1 MARVKHELRK
11 FDALTN
17 VTKSPMAKQLISP
30 ETYPHNFMPPIGSEH
45 LNAKI
50 KDLPSLSGLNPSQK
64 RVIVSVT
71 RAVMGDPLEPSLSL
85 VQGPPGTGKS
95 STITG
100 LIMQVLYSRAGSPD
114 SMPRVLVVAPSNAAV
129 DELAR
134 KLIILQK
141 DIKEAGKMAS
151 FRMVRLGIMK
161 SVHPEVKD
169 YTFDK
174 MVEEM
179 VDKDM
184 RKDQMTASLEKDLRT
199 KQDQVNQL
207 ANAQQI
213 AEKEGNS
220 DLAAKLG
227 RDVTDKIR
235 QVNKIKAQL
244 KNPQVDPR
252 NQHQMRKLAE
262 EKVMAGADVLLSTL
276 SSSTSREVERLL
288 MPGRQA
294 GTSRQTGL
302 IRPVSVCIMDEASQC
317 VEPEALIPLRLGF
330 CKLVMVGD
338 HEQLAAT
345 VTSRVAK
352 EKDYN
357 QSLFNRL
364 IHSFDSSPRNPV
376 QRLDTQYRMHSAI
389 ANWPARYFY
398 GGRLENGSQNRES
411 PLHPYTVLDLK
422 SQESQDGGQCCNEFE
437 VNLVLKV
444 LQEIRGVGSESGR
457 LTSGVITFY
466 AKQKQQLALA
476 LQSANL
482 PPTEVL
488 VNTVDGFQGGERDV
502 IVISCV
508 RAGTSH
514 IGFLQEKERL
524 NVALTRARFCLVV
537 IGDME
542 TLERASQDLW
552 GGLVSDARR
561 RGRLHKVT
569 PSSNLREFLF
579 LS

>member
-1 MARVKHELRK
+1 
-11 FDALTN
+11 
-17 VTKSPMAKQLISP
+17 
-30 ETYPHNFMPPIGSEH
+30 
-45 LNAKI
+45 
-50 KDLPSLSGLNPSQK
+50 
-64 RVIVSVT
+64 
-71 RAVMGDPLEPSLSL
+71 MG
-85 VQGPPGTGKS
+85 
-95 STITG
+95 
-100 LIMQVLYSRAGSPD
+100 
-114 SMPRVLVVAPSNAAV
+114 
-129 DELAR
+129 
-134 KLIILQK
+134 
-141 DIKEAGKMAS
+141 
-151 FRMVRLGIMK
+151 
-161 SVHPEVKD
+161 
-169 YTFDK
+169 
-174 MVEEM
+174 
-179 VDKDM
+179 
-184 RKDQMTASLEKDLRT
+184 
-199 KQDQVNQL
+199 
-207 ANAQQI
+207 
-213 AEKEGNS
+213 
-220 DLAAKLG
+220 
-227 RDVTDKIR
+227 R

>member
-1 MARVKHELRK
+1 M
-11 FDALTN
+11 
-17 VTKSPMAKQLISP
+17 
-30 ETYPHNFMPPIGSEH
+30 
-45 LNAKI
+45 
-50 KDLPSLSGLNPSQK
+50 
-64 RVIVSVT
+64 
-71 RAVMGDPLEPSLSL
+71 
-85 VQGPPGTGKS
+85 
-95 STITG
+95 
-100 LIMQVLYSRAGSPD
+100 LYSRAVSPD

-134 KLIILQK
+134 KLIIVQRN
-141 DIKEAGKMAS
+141 IREAGKIPP
-151 FRMVRLGIMK
+151 FRMVRLGILK
-161 SVHPEVKD
+161 SVHPQVKEL
-169 YTFDK
+169 TFDR
-174 MVEEM
+174 MVEVM
-179 VDKDM
+179 VDSDM
-184 RKDQMTASLEKDLRT
+184 RKNQMSASLEKDLKT
-199 KQDQVNQL
+199 KQEQANQL
-207 ANAQQI
+207 ANAQEV

-227 RDVTDKIR
+227 RDVAEKTR

-252 NQHQMRKLAE
+252 SQLQMRKQAE

-288 MPGRQA
+288 MPGSRA

-302 IRPVSVCIMDEASQC
+302 LRPVSVCIMDEASQC
-317 VEPEALIPLRLGF
+317 VEPEALIPVRLGF

-352 EKDYN
+352 EKDYH

-364 IHSFDSSPRNPV
+364 IHSFDSSARNPV
-376 QRLDTQYRMHSAI
+376 QRLDIQYRMHAAI

-398 GGRLENGSQNRES
+398 GGRLENGPQDRNSS
-411 PLHPYTVLDLK
+411 LHAYTVLDLK
-422 SQESQDGGQCCNEFE
+422 SHESQGGGQCYNEAE
-437 VNLVLKV
+437 VNLVVKV
-444 LQEIRGVGSESGR
+444 LQEIQGIGSARG

-466 AKQKQQLALA
+466 AKQKQQIALA
-476 LQSANL
+476 LQAAKL
-482 PPTEVL
+482 PPMD

-508 RAGTSH
+508 RAGTPS

-537 IGDME
+537 IGDMG
-542 TLERASQDLW
+542 TLEKASPDLW
-552 GGLVSDARR
+552 GQLVTDARN
-561 RGRLHKVT
+561 RGR
-569 PSSNLREFLF
+569 
-579 LS
+579 